1 MAHRVYY
8 IILILSASLII
19 HSGCSSTQN
28 CMKGMPSCIEITP
41 PDINLTGERTVI
53 ERQVIGD
60 YRELEKDAWIV
71 SSAQTSVAHGRSQQ
85 MMVTGDEVLFRAL
98 KIREFHREK
107 IREYKNNEAVGEGED
122 GLLYYRQNSYYE
134 KNPERKKQLQVLLD
148 EENRARKTIFKRSV
162 SAVKEEGNSE
172 LVQEFARRF
181 AEEQRAMAQKGDWI
195 QLENGRWVKKK

>member
-1 MAHRVYY
+1 MAHRLYY
-8 IILILSASLII
+8 SIMIMCVFLVIL
-19 HSGCSSTQN
+19 SGCSSTQN

-85 MMVTGDEVLFRAL
+85 VMVTGDEVLFRAL

-107 IREYKNNEAVGEGED
+107 IREFKDKEAVGEGND

-134 KNPERKKQLQVLLD
+134 KNPEQKKQLQVLLD
-148 EENRARKTIFKRSV
+148 EENRARETIFKRSV
-162 SAVKEEGNSE
+162 STVKEKNAE
-172 LVQEFARRF
+172 LIQKFASRF